1 MHGVHGPGIA
11 VMGHPGDLAQ
21 LRFIEMRVGENDA
34 DRGIAGE
41 FAQNAYF
48 LNPRNRVP
56 WKVSIPFSP
65 LRSMSKSSLL
75 TFSFTAPLFLGLENN
90 EIPHTDGT
98 AAAEMDVP
106 IPVRKGRKIL
116 SFRIDLRF
124 LRARGE

>member
-1 MHGVHGPGIA
+1 
-11 VMGHPGDLAQ
+11 MGHPGDLAQ

-65 LRSMSKSSLL
+65 SRSMSKSSLL
-75 TFSFTAPLFLGLENN
+75 TFSFTAPLFWVWK
-90 EIPHTDGT
+90 TT
-98 AAAEMDVP
+98 KYRTRM
-106 IPVRKGRKIL
+106 VRQLPKWT
-116 SFRIDLRF
+116 FRSLCVKVEKSCLF
-124 LRARGE
+124 V